1 MNLDRWNMLA
11 RVMRAP
17 EDGTGAAATTPPA
30 ATTTSDASTSSSAA
44 PAAAEAAAPASSA
57 APAAPAATESPA
69 AAAATDAPAAKESTP
84 SLLGAAEAKLPAKD
98 APSDQGSEAGKKP
111 AETAKP
117 ATDAP
122 KPDAAKP
129 DAAKD
134 PAKDPAAAK
143 DGAEGKKDAAAPADE
158 ALAQK
163 PQARTYDAFKVPD
176 GLKLDDK
183 QIGDF
188 TGVLENAE
196 LSHQERA
203 QKLVDMYV
211 GEVDRIVKEQRTNQ
225 LNAWSDFT
233 DKLKADFKN
242 DPELGGNRQETSLGQ
257 ARYVIEQLGG
267 TPAQVAD
274 MIGMLDHTGMGNHVG
289 LTRLLNTV
297 YERYLAEA
305 KPVPGSAPTRAAR
318 GNFQDVMYGGS
329 ANGSG
334 G

>member
-1 MNLDRWNMLA
+1 MLA

-17 EDGTGAAATTPPA
+17 EDGTGAAAATAT
-30 ATTTSDASTSSSAA
+30 ATTTSDAAGASTSASAS
-44 PAAAEAAAPASSA
+44 PAADAAPASSA
-57 APAAPAATESPA
+57 APAATESPA
-69 AAAATDAPAAKESTP
+69 APAAPDAPAAKESTP

-98 APSDQGSEAGKKP
+98 GKDAASDQGSEAGKKP

-117 ATDAP
+117 ATDAT
-122 KPDAAKP
+122 KPADAKP

-143 DGAEGKKDAAAPADE
+143 DGTDGKKDAAAPADE

-188 TGVLENAE
+188 TSVLENAE
-196 LSHQERA
+196 ISHQERA

-233 DKLKADFKN
+233 DKLKSDFKN

-257 ARYVIEQLGG
+257 AKYVIEQLGG

-297 YERYLAEA
+297 YERFLAEA

-318 GNFQDVMYGGS
+318 GNFQDVMYGGQG
-329 ANGSG
+329 NGSG

>member
-1 MNLDRWNMLA
+1 MLA

-17 EDGTGAAATTPPA
+17 DDGTGAAAATAT
-30 ATTTSDASTSSSAA
+30 ATTTSDAAGASTSAPASPAADAAPVASAA
-44 PAAAEAAAPASSA
+44 PAVTESPA
-57 APAAPAATESPA
+57 APAAP
-69 AAAATDAPAAKESTP
+69 DAPAAKESTP

-98 APSDQGSEAGKKP
+98 GKDAASDQGSDGKKP

-143 DGAEGKKDAAAPADE
+143 EGAEGKKDEAAPASE
-158 ALAQK
+158 ALAEK
-163 PQARTYDAFKVPD
+163 PQARTYEPFKAPEGV
-176 GLKLDDK
+176 KLDDK
-183 QIGDF
+183 QVTTF
-188 TGVLENAE
+188 TSLLEDAE
-196 LSHQERA
+196 LSHQDRA
-203 QKLVDMYV
+203 QKLVDMHV
-211 GEVDRIVKEQRTNQ
+211 GEIERVIKEQRTNQ

-233 DKLKADFKN
+233 DKLKSDFKN

-257 ARYVIEQLGG
+257 AKYVIEQLGG

-297 YERYLAEA
+297 YERFLAEA

-318 GNFQDVMYGGS
+318 GNFQDVMYGGQG
-329 ANGSG
+329 NGSG